1 MHLDIK
7 MEPVEVG
14 GKEGQNR
21 QTEGDSILRAVGT
34 SSNVGETSDEGPAT
48 IKRARYA
55 CSFHPESNTC
65 DWATVSTK
73 GSSYAYCKLCSRNVS
88 VAYGGMKDLRKHEAT
103 GVHQSASKN
112 VKGTS
117 SITTY
122 FACKPGPKREE
133 AVVGAEV
140 KFGYFL
146 GEHHLA
152 VAVADHCFSLFSSLF
167 PDSAIAKAFKCG
179 RTKATAIVKVIAG
192 ELMHHIFTRLAESQ
206 FFSLHTD
213 ESTDITVT
221 QQCAIMLRYL

>member
-1 MHLDIK
+1 MHSDIK

-21 QTEGDSILRAVGT
+21 QTEGDSVHRAVGT
-34 SSNVGETSDEGPAT
+34 SSNVGETSDEAPAAT
-48 IKRARYA
+48 TKRARYA

-73 GSSYAYCKLCSRNVS
+73 GSSYACCKLCSRNVS

-112 VKGTS
+112 VKGTN

-122 FACKPGPKREE
+122 FACKPGPKQEE
-133 AVVGAEV
+133 VVVEAEV

-152 VAVADHCFSLFSSLF
+152 LAVADHCSSLFSSLF
-167 PDSAIAKAFKCG
+167 PDSAIAKLSSVVARKP
-179 RTKATAIVKVIAG
+179 
-192 ELMHHIFTRLAESQ
+192 LL
-206 FFSLHTD
+206 
-213 ESTDITVT
+213 
-221 QQCAIMLRYL
+221 